1 MKKKEKGFNFTIYIF
16 LLLLLLLLIYVV
28 FVCIVVAVQWC
39 PTLCDSMDCSPPGKP
54 KTKANPSLK
63 SKASVQTQS
72 NSKTDPPTLSLRI
85 QERQKLKHF
94 SVFHRTAGEATYV
107 MLKEGPQ
114 ADNQD
119 YFSFCLQSPS
129 VTYHM
134 NFTTVNINPQTFQ
147 RCGGQSQFQN
157 VSSKKEGMV

>member
-1 MKKKEKGFNFTIYIF
+1 MKKKRKGFQFYYIYICT
-16 LLLLLLLLIYVV
+16 YGVCMYSCCCVV
-28 FVCIVVAVQWC
+28 TKWY
-39 PTLCDSMDCSPPGKP
+39 PTLCGSMDCGPPGKP
-54 KTKANPSLK
+54 KTNANPSLK

-72 NSKTDPPTLSLRI
+72 NSKTDPHTLSLRI

-114 ADNQD
+114 ANDED

-134 NFTTVNINPQTFQ
+134 NFTTVNINPQTF
-147 RCGGQSQFQN
+147 RGVEVNQFQN